1 MVDDK
6 NPIDLGISGPDDR
19 ARDGEMENITPRNGS
34 NFVKRDLQRRHIV
47 SCIPSSFID
56 VP

>member
-19 ARDGEMENITPRNGS
+19 ARDGEIEDITPRNGS
-34 NFVKRDLQRRHIV
+34 NSVKRDLQRRHIV
-47 SCIPSSFID
+47 SCTFPLLLD